1 VQYVKTGSKLKEH
14 FLSRTSI
21 TSSGCWEWEA
31 VTIYGYGQ
39 YTNNYK
45 NYRAHRYSWLIH
57 HGKIPKGL
65 FVLHKC
71 DNRACVNPK
80 HLFLGTAKDNALDA
94 MKKDRLPR
102 LEKSENSKLTNEQ
115 RQQITYEFMD
125 GKTRKQLAKKY
136 NVHWNTIKNTINH
149 PEFNGNRFR
158 TTRFTIKQILIFQ
171 AKHTKL
177 KSSIAK
183 IKRDLKVSFYTAKK
197 IMAYQPS

>member
-1 VQYVKTGSKLKEH
+1 MK
-14 FLSRTSI
+14 
-21 TSSGCWEWEA
+21 
-31 VTIYGYGQ
+31 
-39 YTNNYK
+39 
-45 NYRAHRYSWLIH
+45 
-57 HGKIPKGL
+57 
-65 FVLHKC
+65 
-71 DNRACVNPK
+71 NPK

-102 LEKSENSKLTNEQ
+102 LEKSGNSKLTNEQ

-136 NVHWNTIKNTINH
+136 NVHFKTIQNIVNH
-149 PEFNGNRFR
+149 PEFNANRFR

-171 AKHTKL
+171 AKHKKL

-197 IMAYQPS
+197 IMAYKPS